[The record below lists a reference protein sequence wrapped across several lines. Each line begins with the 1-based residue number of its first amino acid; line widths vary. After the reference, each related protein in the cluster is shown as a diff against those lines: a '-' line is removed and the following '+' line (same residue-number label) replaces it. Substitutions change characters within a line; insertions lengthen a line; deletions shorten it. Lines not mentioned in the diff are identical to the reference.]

1 MKDTSQNLQAIGG
14 RGGGGV
20 TTPDP
25 CTTDTSETE
34 EVQHPTLSSLRQDI
48 LNGLSYI

>member
-14 RGGGGV
+14 RGGGV

-34 EVQHPTLSSLRQDI
+34 EVQHLTLSSLRQDI